1 MLIDVHSHLDFPQFD
16 NDREYVI
23 ERASK
28 EDIIIINSGLG
39 PEGIERTL
47 SLSERYE
54 NVLATLGLSPQEF
67 DGNVICEVINLIR
80 RYRDEIVGIGE
91 VGLDYYWVRDG
102 EKRKLEM
109 ENFEKF
115 MDLSIELNLPLVIHS
130 RDAENDVIEKLIEYD
145 MGALLHCFSGNLRQ
159 AEKAISIGCLISI
172 PTSVVYSKQKQKL
185 VREIPLENIV
195 LESDAPYLSPVP
207 RTRNE
212 PINIKMS
219 LKKISEIK
227 NIDIEEIAE
236 VTTKNA
242 MSFFNLQF

>member
-23 ERASK
+23 ERASR

-80 RYRDEIVGIGE
+80 KYRDEIVGIGE

-195 LESDAPYLSPVP
+195 LESDSPYLSPVP